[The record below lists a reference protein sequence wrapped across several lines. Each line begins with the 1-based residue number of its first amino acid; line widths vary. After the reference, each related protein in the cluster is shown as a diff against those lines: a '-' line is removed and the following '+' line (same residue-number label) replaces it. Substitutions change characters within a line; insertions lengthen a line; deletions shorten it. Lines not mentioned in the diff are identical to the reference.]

1 MRFEQDFLPLPGVHN
16 IRDLGG
22 LPRAGGGATAHRRVM
37 RGCAMRGLAPAG
49 RAALIEAGL
58 GTVIDLRAAAERA
71 EAPSP
76 FAGTAGI
83 EDIHLPL
90 FEDLAPLVQM
100 MAGDAAFTLDRRYG
114 AALDAAAPRFAAAI
128 AAVADAGPGIVLFHC
143 TAGKDRTGL
152 IAALLLVL
160 AGVPRDAIAADYAR
174 TATDGAAL
182 IDSLRVRALAAGA
195 DPQMLGVMLSSPAE
209 AMAAT
214 LDHLD
219 AGHGGARGYLA
230 AAGLDG
236 AAMDRAAQRLGPA
249 G

>member
-22 LPRAGGGATAHRRVM
+22 LPRVGGGVTAHRRVM
-37 RGCAMRGLAPAG
+37 RGCAMRGLTPAG
-49 RAALIEAGL
+49 QAALIEEGL
-58 GTVIDLRAAAERA
+58 ATVIDLRAASERA

-83 EDIHLPL
+83 ADIHLPL
-90 FEDLAPLVQM
+90 FEDLAPLVRM
-100 MAGDAAFTLDRRYG
+100 MAGDDAFTLDRRYG

-160 AGVPRDAIAADYAR
+160 AGVARDAIAADYAR

-182 IDSLRVRALAAGA
+182 IDSLRVRAMAAGA
-195 DPQMLGVMLSSPAE
+195 DPQMLRVMLSSPAE

-214 LDHLD
+214 LDYLD
-219 AGHGGARGYLA
+219 AGHCGARGYLA

-236 AAMDRAAQRLGPA
+236 AVLDRAAQRLGPA